1 MDGPLAQTKPS
12 SWGGGIW
19 ARGSFH
25 SGAVAMTNRIRPPS
39 EDLADV
45 ETSWG
50 TMPRWNARAL
60 ALSEIQAIV
69 REAEA
74 RADTTTKTRRA
85 DALGNQTPPS
95 DTPAT
100 LARQFRDSV
109 EEIRRVRDRLELH
122 RKLDELESRIDALA
136 CQRRARQALL
146 EAEAIFT
153 SPEDD
158 PDATRH

>member
-1 MDGPLAQTKPS
+1 
-12 SWGGGIW
+12 
-19 ARGSFH
+19 
-25 SGAVAMTNRIRPPS
+25 
-39 EDLADV
+39 
-45 ETSWG
+45 
-50 TMPRWNARAL
+50 MPRWKARAL
-60 ALSEIQAIV
+60 ALAEIQAVV

-74 RADTTTKTRRA
+74 RTDTSAHTTRRA
-85 DALGNQTPPS
+85 DALGNQTPPA
-95 DTPAT
+95 DAPAT

-136 CQRRARQALL
+136 CQERARQALL

-153 SPEDD
+153 SPDDD

>member
-1 MDGPLAQTKPS
+1 
-12 SWGGGIW
+12 
-19 ARGSFH
+19 
-25 SGAVAMTNRIRPPS
+25 MTNRLRPPS

-50 TMPRWNARAL
+50 TMPRWKARAL
-60 ALSEIQAIV
+60 ALSEIQSVV
-69 REAEA
+69 REAL
-74 RADTTTKTRRA
+74 ADTTPKTTRRA
-85 DALGNQTPPS
+85 DAVANQTLPA
-95 DTPAT
+95 DAPAT
-100 LARQFRDSV
+100 LAQAFRDSV
-109 EEIRRVRDRLELH
+109 DEIRRVRDRLELH

-136 CQRRARQALL
+136 CQQRARQALL